1 MKKRIIAVHLLN
13 DRSGSPLVLRQALET
28 LSMQYAVTLYTA
40 TPSGDGFLS
49 NLPGVAHRTLFYR
62 RSNNKYVTLFFYLL
76 SQMLLFVRLAAIL
89 HKDDTVYVN
98 TLLPFGAAM
107 AGWLRGCK
115 VMYHI
120 HEVSVKP
127 ESLRTFLQ
135 RIAGFTAARML
146 FVSQYVADSMPAGRA
161 RKEVIYNSLPDS
173 FVEEAAYVRRLNT
186 KTPFTVTMLCSL
198 KAYKGVYHFMN
209 VARMMPDLNFVLVLN
224 APEKD
229 VAAFRKLVK
238 VPANCTVHDAQK
250 NTVPFYAQA
259 HVVCNLS
266 KPDGWIETF
275 GMTLLEAMHCG
286 RPVICPTVGGV
297 REVVDHGIQG
307 FAIDSAN
314 EHQICQT
321 LHTLATQPTL
331 YAKMS
336 DAACKKAAAFDRE
349 HFAIAMLAAFDEK
362 GKMVQKTNA
371 RTGIFPKT
379 GKVVSWVKL

>member
-1 MKKRIIAVHLLN
+1 MKKKIIAVHLLN

-49 NLPGVAHRTLFYR
+49 HLPGIEQRTLFYR
-62 RSNNKYVTLFFYLL
+62 RSNNKYITLFFYML
-76 SQMLLFVRLAAIL
+76 SQMMLFVRFAAIL

-98 TLLPFGAAM
+98 TLLPFGAAI

-115 VMYHI
+115 VIYHI

-135 RIAGFTAARML
+135 RVAGFTAARML
-146 FVSQYVADSMPAGRA
+146 FVSQYVADSMPAGKA

-186 KTPFTVTMLCSL
+186 KVPFTVTMLCSL
-198 KAYKGVYHFMN
+198 KAYKGVYHFVN
-209 VARMMPDLNFVLVLN
+209 IARQMPELLFVLVLN
-224 APEKD
+224 APEKE

-238 VPANCTVHDAQK
+238 LPPNCTVYDAQK
-250 NTVPFYAQA
+250 NTVSFYAQA

-266 KPDGWIETF
+266 KPEGWIETF

-297 REVVDHGIQG
+297 REVVEHGVQG
-307 FAIDSAN
+307 YAIDSAN
-314 EHQICQT
+314 ERQICDT
-321 LHTLATQPTL
+321 LHQLANDAVL
-331 YAKMS
+331 YAHMS
-336 DAACKKAAAFDRE
+336 AEAVKRAVMFDRE
-349 HFAIAMLAAFDEK
+349 HFAIVILNAFEK
-362 GKMVQKTNA
+362 QREMVQKKNA
-371 RTGIFPKT
+371 KTGIFPKS
-379 GKVVSWVKL
+379 GIFEM